1 VSSNLAGSI
10 GVSGELSV
18 KPGRSGACDGEMKS
32 GVGAGTFDGGGA
44 TGRTCWIA
52 DPFIGVLGM
61 TIFSLADP
69 RFSKPYFLAFPELPT
84 GTNDGSLARCFYDLE
99 HIGDDG

>member
-32 GVGAGTFDGGGA
+32 GVGA